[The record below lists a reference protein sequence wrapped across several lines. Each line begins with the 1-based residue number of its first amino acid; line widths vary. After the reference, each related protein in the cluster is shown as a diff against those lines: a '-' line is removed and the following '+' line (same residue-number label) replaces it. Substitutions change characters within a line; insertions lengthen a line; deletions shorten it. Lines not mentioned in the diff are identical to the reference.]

1 MKIQH
6 TKETV
11 HERSSWSKEN
21 AIDRRQL
28 SQWGQVSTAQFRVA
42 ENGKLLGYSAACR
55 VVTSLLC
62 LYRCTGL
69 IIRRW
74 SGRFNTSNYGVVVN
88 NTANTAKDILWTQLS
103 KLNNESFSVPN
114 SFQGTQTLQIF
125 ANLYSFYTYR
135 WTINIFI
142 TNYYTK
148 HPYNTYITFSYPL
161 VPSNSNFHALCISIP
176 LNSLIKRRD
185 PNLRISSNEQSLL
198 SKYLSAIVPSLISR
212 CNLNRQE
219 EDRSQGVGGY
229 LRGGIGQSAWW
240 MDGHKQREDARIKTR
255 LEGPHCLVNRRER
268 RHRLPM
274 CANETPEGSTAARQA
289 ARGSLPSPSSMVIT
303 SGQLKRAGEGRGRTR
318 NETGV

>member
-1 MKIQH
+1 M
-6 TKETV
+6 
-11 HERSSWSKEN
+11 
-21 AIDRRQL
+21 
-28 SQWGQVSTAQFRVA
+28 STAQFRVA

-125 ANLYSFYTYR
+125 AEFVFFLYLSLNDQYIHYKLLFKK
-135 WTINIFI
+135 NILI
-142 TNYYTK
+142 THTS
-148 HPYNTYITFSYPL
+148 HFPIHSYL
-161 VPSNSNFHALCISIP
+161 QIQISTHSASRNASIP

-289 ARGSLPSPSSMVIT
+289 ARGSLPSPSSTVIT
-303 SGQLKRAGEGRGRTR
+303 SGQLKREGEGRGRTR